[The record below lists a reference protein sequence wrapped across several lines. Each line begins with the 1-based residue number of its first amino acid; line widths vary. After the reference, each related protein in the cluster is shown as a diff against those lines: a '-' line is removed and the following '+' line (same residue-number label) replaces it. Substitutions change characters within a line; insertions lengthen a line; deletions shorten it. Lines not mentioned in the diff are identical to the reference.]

1 MAQPSLTVGKNQE
14 NAVRESMKTNGN
26 IQFGLQVPDH
36 FASSDL
42 MKSTEESRSLNFN
55 FLGPNQSCFDEAH
68 RNGQVSI
75 TDNNNPGPTG
85 GRDGPQPVDFSL
97 FWSDVNAN
105 TIKNNRQH
113 LDSGFFEQTSFNE
126 RYCMNTSGDK
136 FSTFDDIVSQIV
148 DDENS
153 LFTFNHSLDNAQHT
167 YGIESSPT
175 TPSSAWSSGTDD
187 FGPKSSSTSFSFSEV
202 WDRST
207 ANDILNLSN
216 NPNNNIFPVEDK
228 SFISESSDVLD
239 GSQSAQSK
247 ALESLIQDLQRTDL
261 SVFDNLNQFPISSTR
276 AQASSTP
283 IYGHTNDTRPEIQQ
297 KARRSLVFGQT
308 EQSNVGL
315 QSSKPGINLK
325 HMSQTF
331 SPKCSLSQGAAV
343 FPTRPQD
350 VFTTTQGYPASFTT
364 SNTVIQDHVLS
375 EPNGFHSRLQ
385 SQKHHSYSS
394 PVVSSSQNKS
404 SFREP
409 DIGSPHLLSNTQEL
423 RQLAELATNSN
434 ILSHPP
440 PELHRHD
447 RLGNSDPYKLPLP
460 DNYIHDM
467 LLSPIVDHS
476 VDHVNQRD
484 LILTDQYGNIPPAI
498 HPAFLKYHN
507 LVMPPVL
514 MPQGAFPAA
523 DALEYVAVDQFGR
536 LIPAYYRPEMYLDL
550 QNYMYGFHPLHP
562 GLRNPLKR
570 TGPSNELHVKL
581 EECYEQF
588 RNVERER
595 KKTEAELARQNP
607 GKRVS
612 SMNNIVVPRLPS
624 NPSRVDRLIVD
635 SFKEHARILTLIDKM
650 ERLRNITVH
659 PNIHSA
665 MERWLEGI
673 RKVQARRKEEIVNA
687 TNRHRNGGPRHQED
701 KDVLALAA
709 SISELSELTRRART
723 AQWCSLQAA
732 DKDNPCLSKLG
743 IDIQSLTMVTQGES
757 AGNDKS

>member
-14 NAVRESMKTNGN
+14 NAIRESMKTNGN

-55 FLGPNQSCFDEAH
+55 FLGPNQSCFDNTQ

-75 TDNNNPGPTG
+75 TDNNSQDPTA

-113 LDSGFFEQTSFNE
+113 LDSGFFEPTSFND

-136 FSTFDDIVSQIV
+136 FSTLDDIVSQIV

-153 LFTFNHSLDNAQHT
+153 L
-167 YGIESSPT
+167 
-175 TPSSAWSSGTDD
+175 
-187 FGPKSSSTSFSFSEV
+187 
-202 WDRST
+202 ST
-207 ANDILNLSN
+207 ANDLLNLSN

-228 SFISESSDVLD
+228 SFISESSDVLE

-261 SVFDNLNQFPISSTR
+261 SAFDNLNQFPIQSTR

-283 IYGHTNDTRPEIQQ
+283 IYGHANDTRPDIQQ

-315 QSSKPGINLK
+315 QSSQPGIDLK

-331 SPKCSLSQGAAV
+331 PPKCSLSQGAAA
-343 FPTRPQD
+343 FQTRSQD
-350 VFTTTQGYPASFTT
+350 VFTTTQGYPASYTT
-364 SNTVIQDHVLS
+364 SNTVIQDHVMS
-375 EPNGFHSRLQ
+375 ETNGFHSRLQ
-385 SQKHHSYSS
+385 SQKHHPYSS

-409 DIGSPHLLSNTQEL
+409 EIGSAHHLMGNTQEL
-423 RQLAELATNSN
+423 RQLAELATNHN

-447 RLGNSDPYKLPLP
+447 RLGNFDPHKLPQP

-467 LLSPIVDHS
+467 LLSPMVDHS
-476 VDHVNQRD
+476 VDYVNQRD

-523 DALEYVAVDQFGR
+523 DPLEYVGVDQFGR

-588 RNVERER
+588 RNVEKER

-732 DKDNPCLSKLG
+732 DKDNPCLTKYG
-743 IDIQSLTMVTQGES
+743 IDIQALTTVTQGES
-757 AGNDKS
+757 PGKDKT